1 MNMIRKFILVI
12 RFLVLIIAL
21 FPLSEAIESCK
32 SHPVAEKFFEKGF
45 GEMYYLHMISI
56 YLITTIPV
64 FYALG
69 NVKSKANIIFS
80 SSLFALGLILYV
92 VTFFMS

>member
-1 MNMIRKFILVI
+1 MSEPCCFLNLVKM
-12 RFLVLIIAL
+12 
-21 FPLSEAIESCK
+21 S
-32 SHPVAEKFFEKGF
+32 
-45 GEMYYLHMISI
+45 
-56 YLITTIPV
+56 

-92 VTFFMS
+92 VTFFVS